1 MEENA
6 PIAWLALEA
15 GTAIHTS
22 DGEQIGKVD
31 EVIADRQKDIFSG
44 VTYKPGVMTAA
55 RFIPADRIETRTAT
69 SVTLSMSKEEAEKL
83 EPYES

>member
-44 VTYKPGVMTAA
+44 ITFKPGMMGGA
-55 RFIPADRIETRTAT
+55 RFIPADKIEEMSAT
-69 SVTLSMSKEEAEKL
+69 SVQLSLTKAEADEL